1 MEFRGE
7 AERQIA
13 NLEENI
19 AAHHNQVG
27 KKAVSLDD
35 KIHHLSYVKI
45 H

>member
-19 AAHHNQVG
+19 AAHQNQVG
-27 KKAVSLDD
+27 KKAVSL
-35 KIHHLSYVKI
+35 KR
-45 H
+45 

>member
-27 KKAVSLDD
+27 KIRLLVST
-35 KIHHLSYVKI
+35 IRYI
-45 H
+45 I